1 MNSEGAALALEH
13 DPIVARWVVVR
24 AHPAWIINKLR
35 RLMPSGHSF
44 QILREPGFFSIGMGD
59 SRGMSEEAIAYVEAL
74 LKVYIAPARLRPWC
88 RLFIGRASMHGS
100 AQAGGITLTSRF
112 KTDSESQRGHVYG

>member
-35 RLMPSGHSF
+35 RLMRSGNSF
-44 QILREPGFFSIGMGD
+44 QILPEPVFFSIMGD
-59 SRGMSEEAIAYVEAL
+59 ASGRSEEAIAYVDAL